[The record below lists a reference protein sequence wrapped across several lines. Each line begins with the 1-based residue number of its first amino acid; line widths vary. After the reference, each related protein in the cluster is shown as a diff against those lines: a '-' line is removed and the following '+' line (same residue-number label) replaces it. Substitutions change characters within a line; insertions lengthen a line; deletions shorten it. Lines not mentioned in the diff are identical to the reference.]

1 MAVEENTKITDEQ
14 VHGIYTEL
22 AKDDKEAEK
31 LEKAQSETEQAEY
44 SKVEEM
50 NGSVNLGGVDTADVN
65 EGRKDYLDAFSPYN
79 INDEDAVKLL
89 EIISDFKAGK
99 KDNIYNRLPDE
110 IKKIADGMAKSPDAR
125 QAKVSKEWAASFL
138 ISNFISDAKLNK
150 ALDEFNEEM
159 NEAVASMNKE
169 YGLIFNEAIDEIF
182 SQLETIRAEDPERA
196 ASIEAVK
203 KAFEDAVSFER
214 QLEYVEHLTPKK
226 LNKYHGGKRLSND
239 VFYFNKKVNVTEIR
253 VPDIGELPAII
264 KMHLPEYGEDE
275 IMKFV
280 SILVKTTTILPLEG
294 LENLGNLAYV
304 YKMIDNIY
312 NYKYSGDAESE
323 TYKTIF
329 GNIAKVL
336 DKIKSLS

>member
-1 MAVEENTKITDEQ
+1 MAAEENTKITNEQ

-22 AKDDKEAEK
+22 AKNDKDAEK
-31 LEKAQSETEQAEY
+31 LEKAQSETEQTVY
-44 SKVEEM
+44 SGVEEM
-50 NGSVNLGGVDTADVN
+50 NDPVNLGGVDTTDVN

-99 KDNIYNRLPDE
+99 KENIYNRLPDE
-110 IKKIADGMAKSPDAR
+110 IKKIADGLTKSPDAA

-138 ISNFISDAKLNK
+138 IGSFISDAKLNK
-150 ALDEFNEEM
+150 AIDEFNEEM
-159 NEAVASMNKE
+159 NETVASMNKE
-169 YGLIFNEAIDEIF
+169 YELIFNEAIDEIF
-182 SQLETIRAEDPERA
+182 AKLDTIRVEDPERA
-196 ASIEAVK
+196 KSIEAVK
-203 KAFEDAVSFER
+203 KAFDDATTFER
-214 QLEYVEHLTPKK
+214 QLEYVDHLSSKK
-226 LNKYHGGKRLSND
+226 LNKYHGGKRLNND
-239 VFYFNKKVNVTEIR
+239 VFYFNKRVNVTEIR
-253 VPDIGELPAII
+253 IPDIGELPAII
-264 KMHLPEYGEDE
+264 KMHLPEYGDDE

-280 SILVKTTTILPLEG
+280 SILVKTTTTLPLEG

-312 NYKYSGDAESE
+312 TYKYSGDTESE